1 MPDVRNMEKRCWG
14 CRGGGVEVG
23 RVQRKVSEVNV
34 YLCWPHLS
42 ACGGLPRW
50 LSCKDPPALAGDV
63 GLIPGSGR
71 SPGGGNSNPL
81 QYSSLENPV
90 DRGAWRAMVHSV
102 AQSWTPLSDW
112 ARTHSA
118 GSTSTIRDRPAPPA
132 ARVRVLATGPARK
145 LLS

>member
-23 RVQRKVSEVNV
+23 RVQRKVSEVNI

-81 QYSSLENPV
+81 QNPCLENHM
-90 DRGAWRAMVHSV
+90 DKGT
-102 AQSWTPLSDW
+102 SWT
-112 ARTHSA
+112 TVQ
-118 GSTSTIRDRPAPPA
+118 GVTKNQT
-132 ARVRVLATGPARK
+132 
-145 LLS
+145 